1 MGDYKLSLK
10 AERDLVQL
18 YEYGIET
25 FGLKQAKVYFIG
37 MHTLFQ
43 LLGDNSELGK
53 SASEL
58 KFSLKKFVYKS
69 HIIFYSIKTHDI
81 LIVRVLSQTMDYES
95 HFMNK

>member
-69 HIIFYSIKTHDI
+69 HIIFYSIKHEI
-81 LIVRVLSQTMDYES
+81 QIVCVSCYGLRISFYEQ
-95 HFMNK
+95 MR